1 MGPHPGS
8 ALFQASST
16 SLPGVGWLKAG
27 PAPAGKFIQTS
38 VQVCLSPVGFSLPRL
53 YFYSSRYWALGFLA
67 SGEVCG
73 RAESHGCKIFLSG
86 FCFQNLIP
94 FRRLLW
100 VFWGVGRGAVR
111 RGRGERGSLR
121 SRKPHSLCDS
131 TQGSSSLLRG
141 RLQNDLRRLG
151 PHVPSHTELLSS

>member
-1 MGPHPGS
+1 MPCSKPLPPHLQVLAGS
-8 ALFQASST
+8 RLALPQQGNSFKHLFKCVCPPWASPFLVS
-16 SLPGVGWLKAG
+16 A
-27 PAPAGKFIQTS
+27 
-38 VQVCLSPVGFSLPRL
+38 
-53 YFYSSRYWALGFLA
+53 FYSSRYWALGFLA
-67 SGEVCG
+67 SGEIRG

-86 FCFQNLIP
+86 FCFQSLMP
-94 FRRLLW
+94 LRRLIW

-141 RLQNDLRRLG
+141 RLQKDLRRLG
-151 PHVPSHTELLSS
+151 PHVPSHMELLNS